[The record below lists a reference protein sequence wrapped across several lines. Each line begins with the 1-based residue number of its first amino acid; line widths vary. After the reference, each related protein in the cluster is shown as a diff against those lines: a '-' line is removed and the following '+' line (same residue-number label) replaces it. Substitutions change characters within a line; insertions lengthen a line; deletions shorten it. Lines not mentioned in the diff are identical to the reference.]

1 MSNKKATKRA
11 LLTSILAI
19 CLCLVMLIGSTFAW
33 FTDTASTSVN
43 QIQSGTLDIQLLH
56 TIEGK
61 DVELKET
68 DTLNWVAQ
76 DNRAQKDILWEP
88 NCEYNLEQFKI
99 KNAGNLAV
107 KYKVILKAT
116 DISKTAD
123 GKTLLDVIDWTIK
136 LGDKTLAVTSEQI
149 KTDLGN
155 GITII
160 TDQPLMA
167 NTTETIS
174 ITGHMKAEAG
184 NDYQNFHIGAF
195 GITVYATQYTEEYDS
210 TTNQYDKMAE
220 YSDGTSGGNTGDDP
234 VVDPIDDAVAHPTD
248 SEALADFLRR
258 TTAAEVTI
266 YLKENTTYV
275 LPNISNKNVTF
286 IGDDTNLIDMANSA
300 LTTGTNE
307 NLQLTFRN
315 TTIQFSETDKQSIP
329 GAGSVAYENCTIE
342 GQYSMSGDQV
352 RAADCIFKGS
362 VVYTGTAAETTFN
375 RCTFNVAEGAAVY
388 VCSSATGENYTVT
401 IEDCAF
407 NNAGSAT
414 KSAVVI
420 GSDSGSNNAYDVKIN
435 GCMANGFAAGDPT
448 GSNLYNCSTDETVTV
463 SVDDEQVYQQ

>member
-33 FTDTASTSVN
+33 FTDIASTSVN
-43 QIQSGTLDIQLLH
+43 QIQSGTLDVDIVD
-56 TIEGK
+56 K
-61 DVELKET
+61 DGNSLTGTNAKKLEFVKATGAPTGEA
-68 DTLNWVAQ
+68 V
-76 DNRAQKDILWEP
+76 LWEP
-88 NCEYNLEQFKI
+88 GVTYNTAVFKI
-99 KNAGNLAV
+99 KNAGNLALKWKVEIV
-107 KYKVILKAT
+107 KDEIKNGIVGSADTPAVSLLEVIKF
-116 DISKTAD
+116 SVVGPD
-123 GKTLLDVIDWTIK
+123 GK
-136 LGDKTLAVTSEQI
+136 AVAIENFEDHLSKGTTSGEYYLQ
-149 KTDLGN
+149 
-155 GITII
+155 
-160 TDQPLMA
+160 
-167 NTTETIS
+167 
-174 ITGHMKAEAG
+174 GHMDEKAG
-184 NDYQNFHIGAF
+184 NQYQGLTLDGV
-195 GITVYATQYTEEYDS
+195 GIKVYATQYTEEYDS

-234 VVDPIDDAVAHPTD
+234 VVNPTD
-248 SEALADFLRR
+248 EDTYTPADSEELADFLKR

-266 YLKENTTYV
+266 YLKEGTTYT

-286 IGDDTNLIDMANSA
+286 IGDGSNLIDMANSA
-300 LTTGTNE
+300 LTRGTNE
-307 NLQLTFRN
+307 NLQLTFQN

-352 RAADCIFKGS
+352 RAAGCIFNGS

-401 IEDCAF
+401 IENCAF
-407 NNAGSAT
+407 YSQSAT

-435 GCMANGFAAGDPT
+435 NCVVNGFATGDRT
-448 GSNLYNCSTDETVTV
+448 GSELYDCSTDENVTV
-463 SVDDEQVYQQ
+463 SMDGEKVYPQ